1 MTSLTNFEE
10 KFNEKNNLFR
20 SFIKEKNLN
29 YYDTNSAYTST
40 LTSFT
45 SVLNLNYTY
54 NEAEELFDRSKMFP
68 ETMKP
73 HIVNNYPLFQILNS
87 LEINFFWEV
96 YHILDHVFNII

>member
-10 KFNEKNNLFR
+10 KFNEKNNFFR
-20 SFIKEKNLN
+20 SFIKEKNLS

-54 NEAEELFDRSKMFP
+54 NETEKLFDRSKMFP

-73 HIVNNYPLFQILNS
+73 HLYNYPLFQILKS
-87 LEINFFWEV
+87 LEINFFLGGCTTSRNM
-96 YHILDHVFNII
+96 HSI